1 MAAKKTPKFESYQ
14 QSNFKNQWSFNSWN
28 FEGKKNKNVQEKHTY
43 CASMLGIIYD
53 DPALHFISQT

>member
-1 MAAKKTPKFESYQ
+1 MTAKKPLNLNRTNNRTSKTKDLSILEIL
-14 QSNFKNQWSFNSWN
+14 KV
-28 FEGKKNKNVQEKHTY
+28 KKTVQEKHTY